1 MNTLKHYSIQVSG
14 KVQGVFFRA
23 TTRKAA
29 IELGIAG
36 WVRNEPDGTVQI
48 EAEGSEEQL
57 NQFLEFCRRG
67 PERAIVDNVD
77 YEERPLE
84 DFKSFEV
91 K

>member
-1 MNTLKHYSIQVSG
+1 MNTLKHYSIRVSG

-23 TTRKAA
+23 TTQKVA
-29 IELGIAG
+29 IGLGITG
-36 WVRNEPDGTVQI
+36 WVRNEPNGTVKI

-57 NQFLEFCRRG
+57 NEFLEFCRKG
-67 PERAIVDNVD
+67 PERSVVDNMD

-84 DFKSFEV
+84 DFKGFEI

>member
-23 TTRKAA
+23 TAKKVA